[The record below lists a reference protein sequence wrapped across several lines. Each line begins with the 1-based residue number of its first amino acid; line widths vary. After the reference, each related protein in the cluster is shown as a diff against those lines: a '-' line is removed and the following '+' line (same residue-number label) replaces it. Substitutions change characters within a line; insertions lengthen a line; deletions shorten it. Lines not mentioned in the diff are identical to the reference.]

1 LLVCKLMCLMLV
13 FQWNHLGELVYVM
26 EWIFG
31 CCIYEECESWLLGMV
46 GANAYR
52 EHEDGVMVKLYEA
65 RLLWKKKGIFVERN

>member
-1 LLVCKLMCLMLV
+1 MCLMLV